1 MALYENLGFI
11 NHPFAKTNADEEPRL
26 AEYFVPPPFFD
37 SVIGDP
43 ETPNSSIVFAPRGGG
58 KTAQRRMVEDAAG
71 ANKVLAVTYD
81 RFEFGSGD
89 KVSNVTLQYHL
100 RNIIVRILISYLSYL
115 ADYPKL
121 LENLDKGKR
130 QALSIFVHSYLGD
143 MTGASFQ
150 EIVNELKSLP
160 EKFKEFWKRHVGVLE
175 SVVNILLKKY
185 GLETIDLPEFK
196 QEEKKLQDTYK
207 YQLESLRDVV
217 CNLGFK
223 AIYILL
229 DKLDETEQTGN
240 DPEATY
246 HLLRPLIRDLELL
259 GFEGY
264 AFKFF
269 LWDKIEPYYRTDAR
283 PDRVHQYQLTWKM
296 PTLQEVLAA
305 RLRAFS
311 DGKVETFKSLL
322 SKEPDYDIDSA
333 LCLLAN
339 GSPRNLIRICEKI
352 YAVQAEIDSNAEKID
367 LNSVDQ
373 GILLYGDQISLQTYG
388 EELIKDIQRV
398 GRELFTINYLANDVF
413 KFTQNAARAK
423 VSGWSNAG
431 LIKQIGTVS
440 VEGSKKPLNFYCV
453 IDPAVV
459 RIIHRQIPLSIFLKD
474 RWIPCGFCRMDN
486 LMDINL
492 FPENNT
498 PICIMCGRDLL

>member
-1 MALYENLGFI
+1 MALYENLGFA
-11 NHPFAKTNADEEPRL
+11 NHPFAKTNADEEPQL

-43 ETPNSSIVFAPRGGG
+43 GTPNASIVLAPRGGG
-58 KTAQRRMVEDAAG
+58 KTAQRRMVEDSAES
-71 ANKVLAVTYD
+71 NKFLAVTYD
-81 RFEFGSGD
+81 RFEFGAGD
-89 KVSNVTLQYHL
+89 KVSDITLQYHL

-115 ADYPKL
+115 DDYPDL
-121 LENLDKGKR
+121 LANLEKRKR
-130 QALSIFVHSYLGD
+130 QTLSLFVHSYLGD
-143 MTGASFQ
+143 MTGGLLQ

-160 EKFKEFWKRHVGVLE
+160 EKFKEFWRQHVGVLE
-175 SVVNILLKKY
+175 SVVNMLLKKY
-185 GLETIDLPEFK
+185 GLEAIDLPDVK
-196 QEEKKLQDTYK
+196 QEEKKLQETYK

-217 CNLGFK
+217 RSLGFK
-223 AIYILL
+223 AIYLLL

-246 HLLRPLIRDLELL
+246 RLLRPLIRDLELL
-259 GFEGY
+259 GLEGY
-264 AFKFF
+264 GFKFF
-269 LWDKIEPYYRTDAR
+269 LWDKIEPYYREDAR

-296 PTLQEVLAA
+296 PSLQAVLTA

-311 DGKVETFKSLL
+311 EGKVETFKSLL
-322 SKEPDYDIDSA
+322 SEEPDYDIDPA

-339 GSPRNLIRICEKI
+339 GSPRNLIRICERI
-352 YAVQAEIDSNAEKID
+352 YAVQAEVDSNAEKID

-373 GILLYGDQISLQTYG
+373 GILNYCEQISIQTYG
-388 EELIKDIQRV
+388 EEITKDIQRV
-398 GRELFTINYLANDVF
+398 GRELFTINYIASDVF
-413 KFTQNAARAK
+413 KFTQNAARNK
-423 VSGWSNAG
+423 VFGWSNAA

-440 VEGSKKPLNFYCV
+440 VGSSKKPLNFYCV

-459 RIIHRQIPLSIFLKD
+459 RLIHRKIPVSPFLKD
-474 RWIPCGFCRMDN
+474 RWIPCGFCRTDN

-498 PICIMCGRDLL
+498 PICISCGRDLL